1 MGWTPDPIATRC
13 RNISIGILQLG
24 GGVVPAR
31 FAGIDHHD
39 QMMICN
45 DLTTALPNQSLL
57 LHRHHHATLMRH
69 GKGISTSSAAS
80 SPFAAHVDGIQ
91 LRDDRNL
98 D

>member
-13 RNISIGILQLG
+13 RNISIGILQLR

-45 DLTTALPNQSLL
+45 DLRTALPNQSLL
-57 LHRHHHATLMRH
+57 LHHPHHAPTMRH
-69 GKGISTSSAAS
+69 GKDFSTSSATS
-80 SPFAAHVDGIQ
+80 SPSAAHVDAIR

-98 D
+98 G

>member
-13 RNISIGILQLG
+13 RNISIGILQLR

-31 FAGIDHHD
+31 FAGIDHHN
-39 QMMICN
+39 QMMIFD

-57 LHRHHHATLMRH
+57 LHHPHRATSMRH
-69 GKGISTSSAAS
+69 GKDISNSSATS
-80 SPFAAHVDGIQ
+80 GSFAAHVDGIQ

-98 D
+98 G

>member
-31 FAGIDHHD
+31 SAGIDHYD

-45 DLTTALPNQSLL
+45 DLTTALPDQSLL
-57 LHRHHHATLMRH
+57 LHHPHRATSTRH
-69 GKGISTSSAAS
+69 GNDISTSSAAS

-98 D
+98 G